1 MINYLIIRT
10 LFCRRYIDN
19 NYPWW
24 LQTGMRMMS
33 SLVCLKIK
41 LMKIFSKVYHWN
53 FILLFNN
60 DFIVVELERLERRL
74 RVERMVRTQ
83 LRQSKWELWGRRLT
97 PAITWLYRASVLLT
111 LLLLLEQQEGKKVS
125 RLSSAHGEYKLM
137 AYDFRCT
144 LAHIHWLRMYNDN
157 TINTATL
164 RLWQCN

>member
-10 LFCRRYIDN
+10 LFCRSNIDN

-24 LQTGMRMMS
+24 LQTGMWMMLN
-33 SLVCLKIK
+33 LVCLKIK
-41 LMKIFSKVYHWN
+41 LMKIFSKVCHWN

-83 LRQSKWELWGRRLT
+83 LNRSKWELWGRRLT

-125 RLSSAHGEYKLM
+125 RLSSAHGGYKLM
-137 AYDFRCT
+137 AYNFRCT

-157 TINTATL
+157 
-164 RLWQCN
+164 Q

>member
-1 MINYLIIRT
+1 MAANGDVNDVEMGL
-10 LFCRRYIDN
+10 LENQNDEDFLN
-19 NYPWW
+19 
-24 LQTGMRMMS
+24 S
-33 SLVCLKIK
+33 KSLK
-41 LMKIFSKVYHWN
+41 FSYYFWQW
-53 FILLFNN
+53 
-60 DFIVVELERLERRL
+60 FIVVELERLERRL

-97 PAITWLYRASVLLT
+97 PAIVWLYRASVLLT